1 MHSQPYH
8 PSQPCPSISIPT
20 FPIATFTFVLVL
32 AVAVAVVFAQ
42 RLFPLSTIRQ
52 IALSENLY
60 EADLKFDLE
69 SKCKRFLSANIL

>member
-1 MHSQPYH
+1 M
-8 PSQPCPSISIPT
+8 T
-20 FPIATFTFVLVL
+20 FKIVYGRKIFFGNYSLVLVI
-32 AVAVAVVFAQ
+32 AVAVILAFVQ

-69 SKCKRFLSANIL
+69 SKCKRFLSANIF